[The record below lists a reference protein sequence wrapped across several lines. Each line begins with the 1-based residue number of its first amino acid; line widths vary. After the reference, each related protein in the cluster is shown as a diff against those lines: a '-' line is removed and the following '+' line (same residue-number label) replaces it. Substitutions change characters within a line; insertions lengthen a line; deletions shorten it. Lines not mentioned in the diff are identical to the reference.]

1 MTKEVNVT
9 VDPRPL
15 DSQGNPQNMTHNPPP
30 YSTIGSQQQQMGYPP
45 PSGGYPPQ
53 TNYQQNMGWNQNAM
67 PQQQQGFVQPSQ
79 VIITSPIV
87 VQPTRVLPTGAVPF
101 VTICPNCQNQVTTR
115 VDSET
120 SMVQHLWAMG
130 LCIIG

>member
-15 DSQGNPQNMTHNPPP
+15 DSQGNPINFTQNPPP
-30 YSTIGSQQQQMGYPP
+30 YSTIGDGYQQQQPGYPP
-45 PSGGYPPQ
+45 PQSAYPH
-53 TNYQQNMGWNQNAM
+53 NMGWNQGQ
-67 PQQQQGFVQPSQ
+67 PQQPPMIQPGQ

-87 VQPTRVLPTGAVPF
+87 VQPTRVLPTGAAPF
-101 VTICPNCQNQVTTR
+101 VTVCPNCQQQVTTR

-120 SMVQHLWAMG
+120 SIVQHLWAMG

>member
-1 MTKEVNVT
+1 MTKEINVT

-15 DSQGNPQNMTHNPPP
+15 DSQGNPQNFTQNPPP
-30 YSTIGSQQQQMGYPP
+30 YSTIGGAYQQPQPGYPP
-45 PSGGYPPQ
+45 PSGGYPH
-53 TNYQQNMGWNQNAM
+53 NMGWNQ
-67 PQQQQGFVQPSQ
+67 QPLNIQPGQ

-87 VQPTRVLPTGAVPF
+87 VQPTRVLPAGASPF
-101 VTICPNCQNQVTTR
+101 ITVCPNCQQQVTTR

>member
-1 MTKEVNVT
+1 MPKEVNIT

-15 DSQGNPQNMTHNPPP
+15 DSQGNPQDLVQNPPP
-30 YSTIGSQQQQMGYPP
+30 YSAIGQPQPQMGYPP
-45 PSGGYPPQ
+45 PSGGYP
-53 TNYQQNMGWNQNAM
+53 NNMGWNPGPPP
-67 PQQQQGFVQPSQ
+67 PQQQQPTSHVY
-79 VIITSPIV
+79 ITSPIV
-87 VQPTRVLPTGAVPF
+87 VQPTRVLPTGAAPF
-101 VTICPNCQNQVTTR
+101 VTICPNCQHQVTTR